1 MSHPLLEK
9 NPNKKPLAEH
19 IFLVS
24 LATGG
29 ESEAQP
35 LTYQRNREENKQ
47 KLCLWLLHS
56 GKKTSPLLFF
66 RQPLGLMIP
75 GSFAGLDSYS
85 ML

>member
-1 MSHPLLEK
+1 MYSAKKKKIMSHPLLEK

-35 LTYQRNREENKQ
+35 LT
-47 KLCLWLLHS
+47 
-56 GKKTSPLLFF
+56 
-66 RQPLGLMIP
+66 
-75 GSFAGLDSYS
+75 
-85 ML
+85 